1 MIDKLII
8 YVPSEAKKKQ
18 KAGNGCFELRIADFG
33 IREKD
38 KMGQLLPQMAL
49 KRQLARIWVSPFP
62 NSPMTNNTISGR
74 QEDKKVSRTEY
85 KCFCSF
91 TH

>member
-1 MIDKLII
+1 MEEEKRMEDSTSVGICASD
-8 YVPSEAKKKQ
+8 V
-18 KAGNGCFELRIADFG
+18 ADFG